1 MPKSP
6 SPERLR
12 LKAEDDE
19 DLTVFST
26 ILQDAVVPV
35 GDIAY
40 LPDQK
45 RVAMVVNRFCWE
57 CCPDE
62 QAIKGE
68 PLQQRVL
75 TALVIDHVTGVKS
88 QGIDRK
94 KRDHLLEV
102 LAVQRAINA
111 EGDGT
116 GNGIDIL
123 FSEDQALRVSVE
135 RIGARLEDLDEPY
148 PTAFRPKHRLDEG
161 AQDT

>member
-6 SPERLR
+6 APERLR
-12 LKAEDDE
+12 LKAEDEE
-19 DLTVFST
+19 DLTVLST
-26 ILQDAVVPV
+26 VLQDALVPV

-40 LPDQK
+40 LPDQ
-45 RVAMVVNRFCWE
+45 RRLALVANRFCWE

-62 QAIKGE
+62 AAIRGD

-75 TALVIDHVTGVKS
+75 TAFVIDHVTGVKS

-94 KRDHLLEV
+94 QRDHLLEV
-102 LAVQRAINA
+102 LAVQRV
-111 EGDGT
+111 GDGG
-116 GNGIDIL
+116 GNAIDIL
-123 FSEDQALRVSVE
+123 FSDDQALRVTVE
-135 RIGARLEDLDEPY
+135 RIGAKLEDLEEPY

>member
-26 ILQDAVVPV
+26 ILQDAVLPV

-45 RVAMVVNRFCWE
+45 RVALVVNRFCWE

-102 LAVQRAINA
+102 LAVQRVA
-111 EGDGT
+111 DGA
-116 GNGIDIL
+116 GHEIDIL